1 MEDTYLK
8 DNIKKCVDYVMSK
21 NDDDKRRI
29 LNGMFQ
35 YNDYLINEQLVVKAL
50 NDEEKQEWFNNEIF
64 EAKDKEIERLK
75 IIEEKYKDSQ
85 LYIKDFKD
93 EIERLNNRIEKALLH
108 IDILQELIYK
118 QPSNNAE
125 YDMWILDKLDGIKF
139 CLKDSDKE

>member
-64 EAKDKEIERLK
+64 EAKDKEIERLNK
-75 IIEEKYKDSQ
+75 ELEKYKYTADE
-85 LYIKDFKD
+85 LN
-93 EIERLNNRIEKALLH
+93 EIERLNNIIKEVREYIEENTEEKKSWLNG
-108 IDILQELIYK
+108 IPDYRVFKGDTKDILE
-118 QPSNNAE
+118 
-125 YDMWILDKLDGIKF
+125 ILN
-139 CLKDSDKE
+139 KEDNK

>member
-64 EAKDKEIERLK
+64 EAKDKEIERLNN
-75 IIEEKYKDSQ
+75 IIKEVREY
-85 LYIKDFKD
+85 
-93 EIERLNNRIEKALLH
+93 IEKAKFEFESSC
-108 IDILQELIYK
+108 IDYGVIYDILQILNKGE
-118 QPSNNAE
+118 SN
-125 YDMWILDKLDGIKF
+125 D
-139 CLKDSDKE
+139 

>member
-29 LNGMFQ
+29 LSGMFQ

-64 EAKDKEIERLK
+64 EEKDKEIERLNN
-75 IIEEKYKDSQ
+75 IIKEAKEYIELGINFDS
-85 LYIKDFKD
+85 LGVARTK
-93 EIERLNNRIEKALLH
+93 RALL
-108 IDILQELIYK
+108 DILNKGE
-118 QPSNNAE
+118 
-125 YDMWILDKLDGIKF
+125 
-139 CLKDSDKE
+139 

>member
-64 EAKDKEIERLK
+64 EAKDKEIERLNN
-75 IIEEKYKDSQ
+75 IINDIDRYIHNFKLEDIGEKTM
-85 LYIKDFKD
+85 LI
-93 EIERLNNRIEKALLH
+93 LN
-108 IDILQELIYK
+108 DILNKKNGMGNEVVR
-118 QPSNNAE
+118 
-125 YDMWILDKLDGIKF
+125 
-139 CLKDSDKE
+139 LKGSDKE

>member
-64 EAKDKEIERLK
+64 EEKDKEIERLNN
-75 IIEEKYKDSQ
+75 IIKEVKE
-85 LYIKDFKD
+85 YIKENMSYNTGV
-93 EIERLNNRIEKALLH
+93 EIQYIPSGEDLLEILNKGE
-108 IDILQELIYK
+108 
-118 QPSNNAE
+118 
-125 YDMWILDKLDGIKF
+125 
-139 CLKDSDKE
+139 

>member
-35 YNDYLINEQLVVKAL
+35 YNDYLLNEQLVVKAL

-64 EAKDKEIERLK
+64 EAKDKEIERLQN
-75 IIEEKYKDSQ
+75 IIKEVREY
-85 LYIKDFKD
+85 
-93 EIERLNNRIEKALLH
+93 IEKNSAFFNDVEWELFNKRE
-108 IDILQELIYK
+108 IYEILNK
-118 QPSNNAE
+118 G
-125 YDMWILDKLDGIKF
+125 D
-139 CLKDSDKE
+139 DKE

>member
-64 EAKDKEIERLK
+64 EAKDKEIERLNN
-75 IIEEKYKDSQ
+75 IIKEAKE
-85 LYIKDFKD
+85 YIESRARKAGVRLMPR
-93 EIERLNNRIEKALLH
+93 EIELLEILNKGE
-108 IDILQELIYK
+108 
-118 QPSNNAE
+118 SN
-125 YDMWILDKLDGIKF
+125 D
-139 CLKDSDKE
+139 

>member
-64 EAKDKEIERLK
+64 EAKDR
-75 IIEEKYKDSQ
+75 
-85 LYIKDFKD
+85 
-93 EIERLNNRIEKALLH
+93 EIERLNNIIENLTTMTANGDRTQIKNTAQYKLEQAQERIDKAIEWIFYQQEHSMEPYIATDTLDDLLE
-108 IDILQELIYK
+108 ILKGE
-118 QPSNNAE
+118 
-125 YDMWILDKLDGIKF
+125 
-139 CLKDSDKE
+139 